1 VGLLLAVLSVILV
14 QRNSEVSPWFPLVL
28 LAYPIWETLFSM
40 YRRKLRGQSTGQ
52 ADALHLHSLVY
63 RRVVRWRG
71 FAGKPA
77 DYVTRNSLASL
88 VLWPIPLACLAAALA
103 FWEFSPALQAVAA
116 AFGVVYTLAYR
127 RLARFRVPAWLVLR
141 ARSEAQAEPAELKA
155 ER

>member
-1 VGLLLAVLSVILV
+1 VLIV
-14 QRNSEVSPWFPLVL
+14 QRNSEVSPWSPLVL

-40 YRRKLRGQSTGQ
+40 YRRKARGHSTGR

-88 VLWPIPLACLAAALA
+88 CLWPIPLASLLIALA
-103 FWEFSPALQAVAA
+103 FWDHSAPLQIAAA
-116 AFGVVYTLAYR
+116 AFGIIYTLAYR
-127 RLARFRVPAWLVLR
+127 RLVRFRVPVSLVLR
-141 ARSEAQAEPAELKA
+141 ARSEAEAEPAELSA